1 MKKIVLAYSGG
12 LDTSVILAWL
22 KETYRVPVVALIADV
37 GQNEEAA
44 EKARATGADDVRVV
58 DLKHEFEHE
67 FVYPAVQGRAVYEG
81 GYLLGTALARPP
93 IARALVRTAVDVGA
107 DAIAHGA
114 TGKGNDQVRFELAAA
129 ALAPQLEVIAPWR
142 IWDFEGRTELIAY
155 AKAHGI
161 AVDGGEKPYSMDANL
176 MHISYEGGVLE
187 APWGA
192 PPREMFRWTVG
203 PEEAPDTPA
212 EIEIAFDRGV
222 PKTPL
227 AELNALAAAHG
238 VGRVDIVENRFVG
251 IKSRGVYET
260 PGATVLH
267 AALRAVESITMDR
280 ELMHLRDALAP
291 KFAEL
296 IYNGFWFAP
305 ETQAVLG
312 LVRKAMESVTG
323 TARVKLYKGGVT
335 VVGRKAPKSLYRP
348 AVASFEQA
356 GGYSQKDA
364 TGFIRLTAL
373 RLKA

>member
-1 MKKIVLAYSGG
+1 M
-12 LDTSVILAWL
+12 
-22 KETYRVPVVALIADV
+22 
-37 GQNEEAA
+37 AA
-44 EKARATGADDVRVV
+44 A
-58 DLKHEFEHE
+58 
-67 FVYPAVQGRAVYEG
+67 
-81 GYLLGTALARPP
+81 
-93 IARALVRTAVDVGA
+93 
-107 DAIAHGA
+107 
-114 TGKGNDQVRFELAAA
+114 ELAAA

-187 APWGA
+187 DPWAA
-192 PPREMFRWTVG
+192 PPREMFRWTVA